1 MNVQYVLAR
10 IFGTNDALFS
20 RDDEQRIFRQV
31 AEVGLGPKLLVSP
44 ETEATPCSLCST
56 IRWKDSATCSRYWC
70 TSTSGTAPL
79 SFSQELPHAQANFRN
94 GRVEE
99 FLQDQAIS
107 AADMQ
112 SGPIAFC
119 VATAMAHF
127 HFSPLILSRNGVTP
141 QPILWKRTRAWA
153 RAVQQHYSA
162 AELKALGLQNV
173 LQEVC
178 TCALNH
184 RYMKL

>member
-1 MNVQYVLAR
+1 MFKVL
-10 IFGTNDALFS
+10 
-20 RDDEQRIFRQV
+20 V
-31 AEVGLGPKLLVSP
+31 AAGGVRSW
-44 ETEATPCSLCST
+44 
-56 IRWKDSATCSRYWC
+56 R
-70 TSTSGTAPL
+70 TSTSGTAPQ
-79 SFSQELPHAQANFRN
+79 SFSQKLTHAQANFGN

-127 HFSPLILSRNGVTP
+127 HFSPLILSRNGVAP
-141 QPILWKRTRAWA
+141 QPILWNRTRAWA

-162 AELKALGLQNV
+162 AELKALGLQSV

-178 TCALNH
+178 TCALTD
-184 RYMKL
+184 KFGKA